1 MEHLKKAVSQWQ
13 NLNAKYKKDTQQ
25 HFQRAAACL
34 RTYWALDMKEHA
46 EEIKESIRILGKLR
60 KLIQL
65 LTVYLRKI
73 YRRI

>member
-13 NLNAKYKKDTQQ
+13 NLNAKYKKETQQ

-60 KLIQL
+60 NFIQ
-65 LTVYLRKI
+65 
-73 YRRI
+73 

>member
-13 NLNAKYKKDTQQ
+13 SLNAKYKKDAQQ

-46 EEIKESIRILGKLR
+46 DEIQESIRILGDLFWGVKW
-60 KLIQL
+60 LIFRF
-65 LTVYLRKI
+65 RKI
-73 YRRI
+73 Y

>member
-13 NLNAKYKKDTQQ
+13 NLNAKYKKETQ
-25 HFQRAAACL
+25 QRAAACL

-60 KLIQL
+60 NFIQ
-65 LTVYLRKI
+65 
-73 YRRI
+73 